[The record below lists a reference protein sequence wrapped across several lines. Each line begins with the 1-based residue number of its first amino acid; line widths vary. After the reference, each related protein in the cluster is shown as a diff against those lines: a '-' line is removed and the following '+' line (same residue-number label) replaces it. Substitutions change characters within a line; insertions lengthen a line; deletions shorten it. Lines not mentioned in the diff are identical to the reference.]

1 MFRPSGVIY
10 DLASLAK
17 PLVTAPLALAYL
29 DLDSDRRWQL
39 GFHDRAEPLTAR
51 QLLSHSAGLS
61 PWRPFTGE
69 PVAEQ
74 LRRPVG
80 ADPLLRSATVG
91 ESSYSDLG
99 YRLLAEALEAELGL
113 GWRQLGSATS
123 GLAPW
128 PWHPAPVDLPPGRDR
143 EAWTEATATPFP
155 EPRSG
160 EPHDAN
166 ARAGM
171 PGHAGFSASPSQF
184 EHAVRVWAGAGWP
197 RRMAMPTAKTAEGQ
211 VWGLGLLNAQR
222 GAGRLAEVLARIP
235 EGLGGVHVMADA
247 TVEAPAAAP
256 ALQGSPGE
264 MTGWW
269 YHTGYTG
276 PLLCVRPSDGCVVAL
291 LIHRLGPGGSLLSED
306 ELRGRRW
313 GLLTRL
319 ADTLLG

>member
-1 MFRPSGVIY
+1 MY
-10 DLASLAK
+10 DLASLTK

-39 GFHDRAEPLTAR
+39 GFHDRAEPLTVR

-61 PWRPFTGE
+61 PWRPYTGE
-69 PVAEQ
+69 PVAVQ

-80 ADPLLRSATVG
+80 ADPLLRAATVG

-99 YRLLAEALEAELGL
+99 YRLLAELLEAELGL
-113 GWRQLGSATS
+113 GWRHLGAATS
-123 GLAPW
+123 GLMPW
-128 PWHPAPVDLPPGRDR
+128 PWQPAPVDLPPGRDR
-143 EAWTEATATPFP
+143 EAWAAATEIRFP
-155 EPRSG
+155 EARPG

-171 PGHAGFSASPSQF
+171 PGHAGFAASRAQF
-184 EHAVRVWAGAGWP
+184 EASVRIWVGAGWP
-197 RRMAMPTAKTAEGQ
+197 RRMAEPTAKTAEGQ

-222 GAGRLAEVLARIP
+222 GPGRFAEALLRIP
-235 EGLGGVHVMADA
+235 EGLGGVHVVAEGGVDA
-247 TVEAPAAAP
+247 PTPAPT
-256 ALQGSPGE
+256 LQGPPGE
-264 MTGWW
+264 RTGWW

-276 PLLCVRPSDGCVVAL
+276 PLVCVRPSDGCVVAL
-291 LIHRLGPGGSLLSED
+291 LIHRLGPSGALLSED

-319 ADTLLG
+319 ADTLQG

>member
-1 MFRPSGVIY
+1 MTF

-29 DLDSDRRWQL
+29 DLEADRRWQL
-39 GFHDRAEPLTAR
+39 GFQDRTEPLTVR
-51 QLLSHSAGLS
+51 QLLSHSGGLS

-69 PVAEQ
+69 PVAAQ

-80 ADPLLRSATVG
+80 ADPLLQPARVG
-91 ESSYSDLG
+91 ESRYSDLG
-99 YRLLAEALEAELGL
+99 YRLLAELLEAELGL
-113 GWRQLGSATS
+113 SWRHLGAATS
-123 GLAPW
+123 ALAPW

-143 EAWTEATATPFP
+143 EAWAVATDLPFP
-155 EPRSG
+155 EPRVG

-171 PGHAGFSASPSQF
+171 PGHAGFAASRAQF
-184 EHAVRVWAGAGWP
+184 ENALRIWVGARWP
-197 RRMAMPTAKTAEGQ
+197 HRMAVPTAKTPEGQ

-222 GAGRLAEVLARIP
+222 GPGRFAEVLARIP
-235 EGLGGVHVMADA
+235 EGLGGVHVLADEGVDA
-247 TVEAPAAAP
+247 LAPAP
-256 ALQGSPGE
+256 GLQGAPGAP
-264 MTGWW
+264 TAWW

-291 LIHRLGPGGSLLSED
+291 LVHRLGPKGALLSEE